1 MLRLEYEA
9 YAPMALSKL
18 REICATMR
26 ERWGVHKAAPV
37 QRFLTVPTHRYWWVP
52 FLPPPPTTTTTCGL
66 SI

>member
-1 MLRLEYEA
+1 MRVHALFTSSHAHRHTQVLRLEYEA

-37 QRFLTVPTHRYWWVP
+37 QRFH
-52 FLPPPPTTTTTCGL
+52 FL
-66 SI
+66 